1 MKKRLRAYST
11 VLFLA
16 CSGLVPLAST
26 AQAITYGSTV
36 ADLTKTAPYVVSIW
50 TSPDHSQSDAIF
62 ICTGSLIAPHIVLTA
77 AHCTTDSGSYFVK
90 VGSKALKD
98 ETPFTSVSGVWH
110 NPKYDSKTFQND
122 IGLLKINNDA
132 SNITYPSLANSQVA
146 QSINAKTSLQL
157 FGWGRDQSGNLA
169 DLLRTTSIVPQDAA
183 AAKSF
188 RGVFKPA
195 TMLAAGRK
203 IQAQNLYSGGCSGDS
218 GGPLV
223 TNMNGITYLVGV
235 TNWGAE
241 SCTKGTPT
249 IFARVSSYQN
259 DIRAGI
265 NSVETLAQVAD
276 RTVPTYTTVPAITG
290 SVIPGQTLTCSPG
303 VWQNAVNVEVS
314 WVSPNRIAGSTNP
327 TITVKPSDAGAQ
339 FRCRVI
345 ANSKNSST
353 IFNTPAKV
361 RTPSDSLV
369 ANPTISGIQTGVQVK
384 VGSIARCDG
393 WSWKIPVDSDS
404 VEWYSTSTNNPVA
417 PVNGKLLGS
426 GMELTLTQEIIR
438 AEKGRYLTCQIT
450 GLLGGFS
457 SFGTA
462 SVLISAPDAPVINNI
477 SLNGYSLTNASTMS
491 CTYSATGNI
500 SSSLVEWGTPS
511 GYSGFTPFGQTGTSI
526 QITPSII
533 QLGSG
538 KPIACRVTVSNA
550 GGDTSSFVTS
560 SNTFEVAPAAPTVT
574 ATAYSL
580 LAGYSASCSASL
592 PGSFGASFNYQWG
605 IASNSVIG
613 IFDIST
619 LGTGNSLSLTS
630 DILIKAAGKYLVCQ
644 ATTSNNAGTSVGFG
658 RIAVP
663 SSAAPSL
670 PTLIAPTLGTQS
682 AASGSVTANLNISA
696 ISGFSSGTMDL
707 RLHLPGASCDN
718 QQILSTPTSI
728 SCSGLTGSTSYST
741 YLTISYT
748 SNSSSSNR
756 SSTTSF
762 TSTAVA
768 APVLAPSALTYN
780 ESTVGVIAYIG
791 SGVSCPASNPIVAAE
806 VNVTTGV
813 SYTKCWP
820 QVAWSAWL
828 AGGTTWTNYLATFT
842 VTLPT
847 SPAPIVGAQTAGS
860 SSISVAIQIP
870 SIANFNN
877 STMQATLMVNGAPTC
892 SSVVVTP
899 GSTQT
904 CLTLTANTT
913 YSAYISISPL
923 TGSATTTR
931 SSSVSFTT
939 TALPVS
945 NLPTCTGGTPTVKG
959 LPSCAMP
966 ENLSGTAWNQVD
978 NSTGLVL
985 NTAVCSVNV
994 CGRTGSWRL
1003 ATAMN
1008 GTSTPGGYPVGSTY
1022 IQTPFNTASGGQYY
1036 TNGVWVTSSGG
1047 ILQPGSSTITYN
1059 SALSPTFGGVTAT
1072 STGFTVQILNY
1083 DNSYSWAA
1091 NITTGN
1097 APSGSVS
1104 INSTGLISV
1113 TGLPSSTTISISV
1126 TTNKSGF
1133 PQGIG
1138 SINATT
1144 LASPID
1150 TISPTVV
1157 DNSLSMTGYAPIIP
1171 TTGAP
1176 ATSIQIRFGA
1186 SDNVGIAST
1195 SVRLV
1200 NPGNVVVSSG
1210 TGSFIAGSISSGVY
1224 QAYLATSASGPA
1236 NGDVY
1241 QIQAQAFDATGNS
1254 SSWVTIGSFTV
1265 RITTPSASIQVV
1277 ISPVDSSGITTIGY
1291 CFINASAIS
1300 GTVSTSGTISGPG
1313 FTGTQSISSGSFLA
1327 YSGMPSCPNMVGS
1340 ASGFRLA
1347 AGSTFTASVTAI
1359 ANGNTYVGSTT
1370 FSTPSAAAPAD
1381 TQPPALIAGSAS
1393 LASPSI
1399 TGQIVSIPV
1408 IGNVSDGMSTNS
1420 DFTVAINVSD
1430 NIGVSSV
1437 TFWVDSSGD
1446 PARLGT
1452 QISGTSG
1459 SANLISGTAQ
1469 NGRWSYSAHFPSAGA
1484 LSGGCG
1490 RYTVRVVATDAAGNS
1505 TGTQAAREIDI
1516 VTCTS

>member
-276 RTVPTYTTVPAITG
+276 RTAPTYTTVPAITG
-290 SVIPGQTLTCSPG
+290 NVIPGQTLTCSPG
-303 VWQNAVNVEVS
+303 VWQNAVSVEVS
-314 WVSPNRIAGSTNP
+314 WVSPNRIAGSTNS

-353 IFNTPAKV
+353 VFNTPAKV

-369 ANPTISGIQTGVQVK
+369 VNPTISGIQTGVQVE
-384 VGSIARCDG
+384 VGSVARCDG

-404 VEWYSTSTNNPVA
+404 VDWYSTSANSPSA

-426 GMELTLTQEIIR
+426 GKELTLTQEIIR

-477 SLNGYSLTNASTMS
+477 SLDGYSLTNASTMS

-533 QLGSG
+533 QLGAG

-550 GGDTSSFVTS
+550 GGDTSRFVTS

-580 LAGYSASCSASL
+580 LEGYSASCSASL

-605 IASNSVIG
+605 IASNSAIG

-670 PTLIAPTLGTQS
+670 PTLIAPTLGSQS

-728 SCSGLTGSTSYST
+728 SCSGLSGSTSYST

-748 SNSSSSNR
+748 SNSLSSNR
-756 SSTTSF
+756 SLTTSF

-820 QVAWSAWL
+820 QAAWSAWL
-828 AGGTTWTNYLATFT
+828 AGGTTWTNYLASFT

-870 SIANFNN
+870 SISSFNN
-877 STMQATLMVNGAPTC
+877 STMQATLVVNGAPTC
-892 SSVVVTP
+892 SSIVVTT

-904 CLTLTANTT
+904 CSTLTANTT

-923 TGSATTTR
+923 SGTATTTR

-939 TALPVS
+939 TSLVANAL
-945 NLPTCTGGTPTVKG
+945 TP
-959 LPSCAMP
+959 SF
-966 ENLSGTAWNQVD
+966 S
-978 NSTGLVL
+978 
-985 NTAVCSVNV
+985 
-994 CGRTGSWRL
+994 R
-1003 ATAMN
+1003 AT
-1008 GTSTPGGYPVGSTY
+1008 S
-1022 IQTPFNTASGGQYY
+1022 
-1036 TNGVWVTSSGG
+1036 
-1047 ILQPGSSTITYN
+1047 
-1059 SALSPTFGGVTAT
+1059 T
-1072 STGFTVQILNY
+1072 STGFTAQILNY
-1083 DNSYSWAA
+1083 DSSYSWAA

-1104 INSTGLISV
+1104 INATGLISV

-1347 AGSTFTASVTAI
+1347 AGSTFTASVTAF
-1359 ANGNTYVGSTT
+1359 ANGNTYSNSTKWTTAPAAIVIPAPTMNSSIQNYGVQTPGRNFTFTFGMTGAVSVSATASNGATNLNAPFLQGPSGDNWIYATSGGSGGTTGYTGSIAIPISATPGSYSLTYAATNSAGQTTQFAGGSFFIPIPVDPNAPSILSTQLTNVNTPFNYGADSPGAQILLEAHFANAVSVSLSAILGATVITAGFSPGPSGYSFVYRWSANIASDTTYRAALLFLAAQPKGTYSLTWTVTNQSGMAAT
-1370 FSTPSAAAPAD
+1370 FS
-1381 TQPPALIAGSAS
+1381 AGS
-1393 LASPSI
+1393 
-1399 TGQIVSIPV
+1399 
-1408 IGNVSDGMSTNS
+1408 
-1420 DFTVAINVSD
+1420 FT
-1430 NIGVSSV
+1430 
-1437 TFWVDSSGD
+1437 
-1446 PARLGT
+1446 
-1452 QISGTSG
+1452 
-1459 SANLISGTAQ
+1459 
-1469 NGRWSYSAHFPSAGA
+1469 
-1484 LSGGCG
+1484 LS
-1490 RYTVRVVATDAAGNS
+1490 
-1505 TGTQAAREIDI
+1505 
-1516 VTCTS
+1516 